1 MEKLLENYG
10 ILGIIVVA
18 LGIYIL
24 KIEARHKSERKEW
37 RETIGKQFDRMN
49 QQTDDN
55 NKTTRENT
63 NILQGLKTL
72 LENKNRR

>member
-1 MEKLLENYG
+1 VNE
-10 ILGIIVVA
+10 ILAKWGAAGVIISA
-18 LGIYIL
+18 LAIYIVR
-24 KIEARHKSERKEW
+24 IEARHKSERKEW

-49 QQTDDN
+49 DQTDES